1 MANSTDDLILNQNC
15 PCGQQRSLRHC
26 CGAFIFTPATAPTA
40 ETLMRSRYTAFCLR
54 EADFLLATWHP
65 STRPK
70 TLEFDPAQHWL
81 GLKIIACQG
90 GKGSDS
96 HGQVEFLARY
106 KIQGRAYRLQETS
119 RFLHLAEG
127 WVYLDGDIRDNA

>member
-1 MANSTDDLILNQNC
+1 
-15 PCGQQRSLRHC
+15 
-26 CGAFIFTPATAPTA
+26 
-40 ETLMRSRYTAFCLR
+40 MRSRYTAFYLG
-54 EADFLLATWHP
+54 EADYLLKTWHP

-70 TLEFDPAQHWL
+70 TLTFDPAQHWL

-90 GKGSDS
+90 GQGSDS